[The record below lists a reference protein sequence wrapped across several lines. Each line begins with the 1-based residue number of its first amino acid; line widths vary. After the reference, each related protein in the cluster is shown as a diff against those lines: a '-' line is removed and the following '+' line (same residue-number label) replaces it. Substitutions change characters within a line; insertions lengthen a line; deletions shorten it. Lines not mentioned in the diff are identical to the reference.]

1 LLRGLIK
8 SIKDLLCA
16 AQRAGGVVVLYI
28 SLFRPTVYPSIGT
41 HKTDG
46 NKKKEEPSHEFYR
59 FTQKDRGG
67 KNPGFST
74 DSRNSSSSHHRK
86 LPPLKPGQ
94 NLERV
99 QLPRAFSRTQG
110 EKEDFSFIIFT

>member
-1 LLRGLIK
+1 LL
-8 SIKDLLCA
+8 
-16 AQRAGGVVVLYI
+16 QRAGRVVVLYI
-28 SLFRPTVYPSIGT
+28 SLFRPTVYSSIGT
-41 HKTDG
+41 HKTDC